1 VIINIVKIFM
11 IKPTLTISMTLIFS
25 VAKITAFGGVAIG
38 NIKAQLAAIT
48 TAIPIILT
56 GSPIST
62 AITPMIG
69 RKDIV
74 KAVLDK
80 TSVKNTVAKIKI
92 KII

>member
-1 VIINIVKIFM
+1 M

-25 VAKITAFGGVAIG
+25 VAKITAFGGVAMG

-48 TAIPIILT
+48 TAMPIILT

-69 RKDIV
+69 RKDIA
-74 KAVLDK
+74 KAVLDR
-80 TSVKNTVAKIKI
+80 TSVKNTVAKIKM

>member
-1 VIINIVKIFM
+1 
-11 IKPTLTISMTLIFS
+11 MTLIFS
-25 VAKITAFGGVAIG
+25 VAKIIAFGGVAIG

-56 GSPIST
+56 GSPKSM

-69 RKDIV
+69 RNDIV

-80 TSVKNTVAKIKI
+80 TSVKKTVAKINIHKI
-92 KII
+92 KSAEKLLRKVN

>member
-1 VIINIVKIFM
+1 
-11 IKPTLTISMTLIFS
+11 MTLIFS

-48 TAIPIILT
+48 TAMPIIFT
-56 GSPIST
+56 GSPISR

-69 RKDIV
+69 RNDIV

-80 TSVKNTVAKIKI
+80 TSVKNIVEKNQNKNNIKHRKVI
-92 KII
+92 KKR

>member
-1 VIINIVKIFM
+1 M
-11 IKPTLTISMTLIFS
+11 ILIFS

-48 TAIPIILT
+48 TAMPIILT

-69 RKDIV
+69 RKDIAN
-74 KAVLDK
+74 AVLDK
-80 TSVKNTVAKIKI
+80 TSVKNTVQKSK
-92 KII
+92 